1 MAVSNVSSDYSDWRK
16 TIILRLQNRNRSQCS
31 CFQELISFRKHF
43 YIKFFL
49 FTSQKIYCDLPMCR
63 EGISCLKFT
72 QVAFADSYIWIVV
85 INFRFQ
91 TIGCSI
97 ILMPCAGRT
106 FISLFKTRNCDKKTL
121 NSRIEEDR
129 LMENQMRR
137 FKRWNRSYF
146 INKKSW
152 QNYIDEKEK
161 MLNSSLI

>member
-1 MAVSNVSSDYSDWRK
+1 MAVSNVSSGYSDWRK

-31 CFQELISFRKHF
+31 CFQDLISFRKHF
-43 YIKFFL
+43 FIEVY
-49 FTSQKIYCDLPMCR
+49 DLPMCR

-72 QVAFADSYIWIVV
+72 QVAFADSYIWIV

-97 ILMPCAGRT
+97 ILMPYAGRT
-106 FISLFKTRNCDKKTL
+106 FISLFKTKSCDKKTL

-152 QNYIDEKEK
+152 QNYIDEKER
-161 MLNSSLI
+161 MPNSSLI